1 MEFESPDVEKDFPG
15 LYASESGKKSNESDF
30 SDEAHER
37 VSKKDLL
44 IGKRKDKKDSKK
56 DRGSPSKAKKSKPFK
71 FPSKKEKREKSREKD
86 SKEKDSDKDKDK
98 KKDSDKEKDKKK
110 ELKTKLKLKER
121 KKLKHGEESLDIA
134 EEQPIFGV
142 ALPLALERN
151 RCHDGVEIPVV
162 IRDCINHI
170 QETGLCVEGLYKVSG
185 IKSKVQ
191 HLRRLYNQR
200 EAVCLSDY
208 DIPVCTSL
216 LKLFMRDL
224 PEPILTNK
232 LVARFEEAASL
243 KDMAAREAELK
254 ALVQNLPA
262 CNRELLG
269 WIMKHLSEVAV
280 HEKQNKMNIQNLS
293 LTLSQPLQM
302 SQKAISAL
310 VQHCDAVF
318 PDIKL
323 TKYIAP
329 LTSGSPGLP
338 ESAEA
343 IAEELKKQESLLGQ
357 IHSEMNAGF
366 VTKEREELL
375 WEVQRMI
382 TQLKR
387 KLRLLEKGLE
397 SSQKSVGDETDAV
410 LPTNDSGK
418 SASSVLPTTTTNG
431 SKSAAGLPTKEEEP
445 ALNTAVQTPVSSPTV
460 GEPAPPLNPAPPPP
474 AATKHVVEAIIE
486 NSDSVCSAQDGGAV
500 LNKDSSTDQ
509 TSSSSVDEL
518 ALCLETEEL
527 LILVNQ
533 LQSQIANEKAKVA
546 NLRAEILSYGGNP
559 DYCHFL
565 IENCSRDFDA
575 SMCTDNPE
583 AEDGALLKQVVAE
596 TQVLQLQKKN
606 LTQTIIE
613 EQANCINL
621 KIQMKLLQIA
631 SS

>member
-56 DRGSPSKAKKSKPFK
+56 DRGYATLEGESSPEEDTADIRSPSKAKKSKPFK

-110 ELKTKLKLKER
+110 ELKSKLKLKER

-142 ALPLALERN
+142 ALSLALERN

-185 IKSKVQ
+185 IKSKV
-191 HLRRLYNQR
+191 HHVRRLYNQR

-224 PEPILTNK
+224 PEPIVTTK
-232 LVARFEEAASL
+232 LVARFEEAAAL
-243 KDMAAREAELK
+243 KDLTAREAELS
-254 ALVQNLPA
+254 ALVLNLPA

-269 WIMKHLSEVAV
+269 WMVKHLAEVAV
-280 HEKQNKMNIQNLS
+280 HEKQNKMNVQNLS
-293 LTLSQPLQM
+293 ITLSPSLQM

-310 VQHCDAVF
+310 IQHCDSIF

-323 TKYIAP
+323 TKYIGP

-357 IHSEMNAGF
+357 VHSEMNAGF
-366 VTKEREELL
+366 VTKQREELL

-387 KLRLLEKGLE
+387 KLRILEKGSHE
-397 SSQKSVGDETDAV
+397 SSQAQSQSRVCDETDAV
-410 LPTNDSGK
+410 LPTEE
-418 SASSVLPTTTTNG
+418 LP
-431 SKSAAGLPTKEEEP
+431 SPAA
-445 ALNTAVQTPVSSPTV
+445 TV
-460 GEPAPPLNPAPPPP
+460 GEPAANPLPTPPSATTTP
-474 AATKHVVEAIIE
+474 TKHVVEAIIE
-486 NSDSVCSAQDGGAV
+486 STDAAQSHDGNTVV

-533 LQSQIANEKAKVA
+533 LQSQIANERAKVA
-546 NLRAEILSYGGNP
+546 NLRSEVLAYGGNP
-559 DYCHFL
+559 AYCHFL
-565 IENCSRDFDA
+565 MENCSKDA
-575 SMCTDNPE
+575 AAICTENP
-583 AEDGALLKQVVAE
+583 APEDGAILKQVLAE

-621 KIQMKLLQIA
+621 KIQMKLLQI
-631 SS
+631 SSS